1 MKAFF
6 IISLVF
12 VYKVYCMNIFDAM
25 EELNFLRQRMDRLQH
40 IITDLSKRG
49 DANQSLSI
57 EPFET
62 RTKQTGKIILLL
74 GEYPIQILSHTNIN
88 N

>member
-1 MKAFF
+1 
-6 IISLVF
+6 
-12 VYKVYCMNIFDAM
+12 MNIFDAM

-57 EPFET
+57 ETFET

>member
-1 MKAFF
+1 
-6 IISLVF
+6 
-12 VYKVYCMNIFDAM
+12 MNIFDAM

-57 EPFET
+57 EHFET